1 MQYHLGYG
9 QRPGLRTRP
18 SVGAYSPVF
27 REIEPPLG
35 QLGLPVTPLTKG
47 HLTRRQAGK
56 IIDNK
61 KTFRPI
67 LCSAEELAAV
77 ED

>member
-1 MQYHLGYG
+1 MFAVIAYQ
-9 QRPGLRTRP
+9 PGLDVLRDMRGT
-18 SVGAYSPVF
+18 
-27 REIEPPLG
+27 
-35 QLGLPVTPLTKG
+35 TLTKG

-56 IIDNK
+56 IIDHK

-67 LCSAEELAAV
+67 LCSTEELAAI